1 MSEFASLYHFAEVNP
16 LTPAFNELDEE
27 AQIPFMP
34 LENVWAYGKANYSS
48 HRNWKRKDTSY
59 TQFQKGDILVPKVTP
74 TVFHGRSMIA
84 EIDSELGL
92 ATSEVHVLRTKQ
104 GVEPRWV
111 LYNMLSGKF
120 LDEARGAVTGVGGL
134 QRISSQYLCAYKV
147 RVVPLATQRRIADR
161 LDRET
166 GEIDLLV
173 KELDEYVELLERRKT
188 CAARKTMKSLSTRF
202 GKVQCKFLV
211 KTSTGSGDTQDAN
224 PDGEYPFYV
233 RSDSIERSTDWTFDT
248 DAVLTSGDGAGVG
261 KIFHL
266 ADGKFHAHQR
276 VYVMRDFHRV
286 IPKYFYWAFKTYF
299 SEAMLYGGAKSTV
312 ESVRMNMITDLRIPL
327 PDLETQRR
335 IADRLDRETAE
346 TDALIKECTAL
357 KELLLKRRQVL
368 ITDMV
373 TGKVEV

>member
-1 MSEFASLYHFAEVNP
+1 MDFMSATATHEQVSRLELKVGDVVITKDSETADDIGIPAHVSETKEGLVCAYHLAIVRPDKGKIDSKFLYWSLMSDH
-16 LTPAFNELDEE
+16 
-27 AQIPFMP
+27 
-34 LENVWAYGKANYSS
+34 S
-48 HRNWKRKDTSY
+48 TSY
-59 TQFQKGDILVPKVTP
+59 WEQRANGVTRFSIP
-74 TVFHGRSMIA
+74 SQTINS
-84 EIDSELGL
+84 
-92 ATSEVHVLRTKQ
+92 LRI
-104 GVEPRWV
+104 P
-111 LYNMLSGKF
+111 LPN
-120 LDEARGAVTGVGGL
+120 
-134 QRISSQYLCAYKV
+134 
-147 RVVPLATQRRIADR
+147 LATQRRIADR

-166 GEIDLLV
+166 GEIDSLV
-173 KELDEYVELLERRKT
+173 KELDEYVRLLEKRKT